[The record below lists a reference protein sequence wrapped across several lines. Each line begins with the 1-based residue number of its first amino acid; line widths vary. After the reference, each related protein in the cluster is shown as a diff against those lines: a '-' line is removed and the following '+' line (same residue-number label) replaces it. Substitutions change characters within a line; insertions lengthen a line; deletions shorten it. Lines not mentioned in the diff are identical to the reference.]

1 MKKIL
6 ILCFLIFGFNIFA
19 DDYLAK
25 GIILRDGSIL
35 EGKNMDIKHPISS
48 LTTLMSALVV
58 ADAVENG
65 EISLK
70 DIITVDRKSAGIGGK
85 SIKLVGGEKLTLEEL
100 LCASLLAS
108 ANNATY
114 VMALYTA
121 GNEEEFVKRMNEKA
135 RELGM
140 ENSSFY
146 TPSGMPSVSTN
157 KEADISTVEDLSKL
171 TAAIYDNK
179 IIMDILTLKEKSIRK
194 GKIKFKNENK
204 LLSLDGVNGM
214 KMSFYEDSGYN
225 GIISVDRNEKVYMV
239 IVLGALSESGR
250 DSELETSADY
260 VFENYREDYLVN
272 EGELI
277 VEVPIADGK
286 ANNIYLYADKSA
298 VSLIKKDW
306 NLTKS
311 VYLPKEIKAPIKKDE
326 KVGYY
331 VISYEGKEI
340 AKVNLISKEEV
351 KKGNWL
357 DKIFKKVR
365 K

>member
-1 MKKIL
+1 MKRIL

-58 ADAVENG
+58 ADAVEKG
-65 EISLK
+65 EINLD
-70 DIITVDRKSAGIGGK
+70 DIVTVDRKLAGIGGK
-85 SIKLVGGEKLTLEEL
+85 SVKLVGGEKLSVEEL
-100 LCASLLAS
+100 LCASLLVS

-114 VMALYTA
+114 VMAIYTA
-121 GNEEEFVKRMNEKA
+121 GSEEEFVKRMNDKA
-135 RELGM
+135 KELGM
-140 ENSSFY
+140 DSSSFY

-171 TAAIYDNK
+171 VTAIYDNK
-179 IIMDILTLKEKSIRK
+179 IIMDILLLKEKSIRK
-194 GKIKFKNENK
+194 GKIKLKNENK
-204 LLSLDGVNGM
+204 LLSVEGVNGM
-214 KMSFYEDSGYN
+214 KMAFYEDSGYN
-225 GIISVDRNEKVYMV
+225 GIISAERNGNAYIVV
-239 IVLGALSESGR
+239 VLGALSESGR
-250 DSELETSADY
+250 DTTLETSVDY

-272 EGELI
+272 EGDLI

-286 ANNIYLYADKSA
+286 ENNIYLYADKS
-298 VSLIKKDW
+298 VVNLVRKDW

-326 KVGYY
+326 KVGFY

-340 AKVNLISKEEV
+340 AKVNLVSKEEV

-357 DKIFKKVR
+357 DKILKKVR

>member
-1 MKKIL
+1 MKRIL

-58 ADAVENG
+58 ADAVGNG
-65 EISLK
+65 EINLD
-70 DIITVDRKSAGIGGK
+70 DIVTVDRKTAGIGGK

-100 LCASLLAS
+100 LCASLLVS

-114 VMALYTA
+114 VMATYVA
-121 GNEEEFVKRMNEKA
+121 GSEEEFVKRMNDKA
-135 RELGM
+135 KELGM
-140 ENSSFY
+140 NSSSFY
-146 TPSGMPSVSTN
+146 TPSGMPPVSTN

-171 TAAIYDNK
+171 VAAVYNNK
-179 IIMDILTLKEKSIRK
+179 IIMDIISLKEK
-194 GKIKFKNENK
+194 KIKRGRIKLKNENK
-204 LLSLDGVNGM
+204 LLSVEGVNGM
-214 KMSFYEDSGYN
+214 KMAFYEESGYN
-225 GIISVDRNEKVYMV
+225 GIISVERNEKIYILVL
-239 IVLGALSESGR
+239 LGALSEDGR
-250 DSELETSADY
+250 DSELESLIDY

-272 EGELI
+272 DGELI
-277 VEVPIADGK
+277 VEVPIVGGK
-286 ANNIYLYADKSA
+286 VNNIYLYADKS
-298 VSLIKKDW
+298 VVNLVRKDW
-306 NLTKS
+306 DLTKS

-326 KVGYY
+326 KVGFY

-340 AKVNLISKEEV
+340 AKVNLVSKEEV

-357 DKIFKKVR
+357 DKILKKLR